1 MRRRRERA
9 GVHAV
14 RRRAAGALLAAL
26 ALLSFGVAGAPARAA
41 TPATPAGVNAAF
53 TQAAQKYGVPQPV
66 LESVCY
72 LEGRLG
78 AHGGQPS
85 IDGGYGCMHLVQN
98 KKADTLDEAAKL
110 TGLSVAALQHDTAA
124 NILGGAA
131 VLRAEALALSPKLP
145 ATVSGWYVPIAAYSH
160 AASRQTAGMYA
171 DAAFKL
177 LASGFSGTADD
188 GETVTLAPRAVTPD
202 PAALAA
208 LPVTAATVPAGC
220 AQDSNVDYPGA
231 IDCVVPAATYDCNV
245 ASPCTY
251 LSSNRPTSY
260 ALYEV
265 TIHDI
270 EGTAQDAISTFQDV
284 NSGVSVHYVI
294 DSDGT
299 VYQTLREKDIAY
311 HAGNYYYNE
320 HAVGIEHAGV
330 DATGYQWYNAT
341 EYLASAKLT
350 AYLLKKYSIP
360 LDHAHVMAHGT
371 TPAPT
376 TGTAPNHVDPGKYWL
391 WDYYF
396 GLIHAQGVAYPTGN
410 TPAAGLFR
418 VNPSSD
424 QSPLGANGTETTAN
438 NSFFTLYT
446 GPSTADPVIPGASNT
461 DGTDETTNIETQ
473 MPYYYIA
480 EKADEA
486 GTGMQMYE
494 IWYGESDRLSASP
507 SSQYT
512 DAKLA
517 WVAIPAGSAVP
528 VHSYVLSLKPTTK
541 NGTIKIYG
549 RPTTSSTYV
558 IGTAPTGS
566 EWAAPKSVFEDGTS
580 NVWFAIDYN
589 HREAWVPTTEATVIA
604 RY

>member
-1 MRRRRERA
+1 VLA
-9 GVHAV
+9 LV
-14 RRRAAGALLAAL
+14 ALLG
-26 ALLSFGVAGAPARAA
+26 FGVAGAPARAA
-41 TPATPAGVNAAF
+41 TPSGVNAAF
-53 TQAAQKYGVPQPV
+53 AQAAREYGVPQQV

-98 KKADTLDEAAKL
+98 KKADTLGEAAKL
-110 TGLSVAALQHDTAA
+110 TGLSVTALQHDTAA

-131 VLRAEALALSPKLP
+131 VLRAEALALAPKLP
-145 ATVSGWYVPIAAYSH
+145 ATVSGWYAPVAAYSH
-160 AASRQTAGMYA
+160 AGSRQTAGMYA

-188 GETVTLAPRAVTPD
+188 GETVTLAPQAVAPD
-202 PAALAA
+202 KATLVT

-220 AQDSNVDYPGA
+220 TQDSNVDYPGA

-245 ASPCTY
+245 TSPCTY

-341 EYLASAKLT
+341 EYLASAHLV
-350 AYLLKKYSIP
+350 AYLANKYGIP
-360 LDHAHVMAHGT
+360 LDHAHITAHGT
-371 TPAPT
+371 TPSPT
-376 TGTAPNHVDPGKYWL
+376 LGTSPNHVDPGKYWL

-396 GLIHAQGVAYPTGN
+396 GLIHSLGVPYPTGN

-418 VNPSSD
+418 VNPASD
-424 QSPLGANGTETTAN
+424 QAPLGPNGTETTAN

-446 GPSTADPVIPGASNT
+446 GPSTADPVIPGAPGADS
-461 DGTDETTNIETQ
+461 TDETTNVETQ
-473 MPYYYIA
+473 MPYYYLA
-480 EKADEA
+480 SQPDQA
-486 GTGMQMYE
+486 GTGMTMYE
-494 IWYGESDRLSASP
+494 IWYGENDRLSNSSP
-507 SSQYT
+507 SYYA
-512 DAKLA
+512 DAKKAWLA
-517 WVAIPAGSAVP
+517 VPAGSAVP
-528 VHSYVLSLKPTTK
+528 VHSYVVSLKAATK
-541 NGTIKIYG
+541 NGTIGVYG
-549 RPTTSSTYV
+549 RPTTSSSYV
-558 IGTAPTGS
+558 IGTAPAGS
-566 EWAAPKSVFEDGTS
+566 LWAAPKSVFEDGTQ
-580 NVWFAIDYN
+580 NLWFGIDYN
-589 HREAWVPTTEATVIA
+589 HREAWVPSSEVTVVDW
-604 RY
+604 Y